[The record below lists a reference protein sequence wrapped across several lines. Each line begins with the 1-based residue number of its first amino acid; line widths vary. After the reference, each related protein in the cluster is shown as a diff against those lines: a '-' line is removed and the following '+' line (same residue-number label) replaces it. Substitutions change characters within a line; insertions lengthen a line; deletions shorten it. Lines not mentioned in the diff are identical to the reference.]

1 MLRIWALIG
10 ALSTFSWVPTSPAQT
25 NQASP
30 SPGSVLVSEVVAMG
44 GANLQGINL
53 SGSAESIAG
62 ATDETG
68 TFTASCA
75 TSGTSQLTLDLGS
88 DTRTE
93 SRQTVNGVPA
103 GSWTDSQGAQHAM
116 AYHNLLSPASWFCPV
131 IALAQIGSATNLNIQ
146 DAGQVTKNGANAE
159 HFVVTSPLPGN
170 SPPAALMTH
179 VSQVDLYLDPQTA
192 RPLAFDFT
200 AHPDNNS
207 SIDIAIEIQFSN
219 YTQVNG
225 VWLPFTV
232 QRYVNSSL
240 ALTLQIQSASTVP
253 SQQ

>member
-1 MLRIWALIG
+1 MLRKLALIG
-10 ALSTFSWVPTSPAQT
+10 AISAFTWVSAFAAQT
-25 NQASP
+25 SQTPSSLLASAAA
-30 SPGSVLVSEVVAMG
+30 AMG
-44 GANLQGINL
+44 GVNVQEINL

-75 TSGTSQLTLDLGS
+75 TSGTSQLALQLGN
-88 DTRTE
+88 DARTE
-93 SRQTVNGVPA
+93 SRQTVNGVPT
-103 GSWTDSQGAQHAM
+103 GIWTDGQGVQHAM
-116 AYHNLLSPASWFCPV
+116 AYQNVLSPPSWFCPV
-131 IALAQIGSATNLNIQ
+131 IAVAQIGSASNLNIQ
-146 DAGQVTKNGANAE
+146 DAGPVTKNGANAE
-159 HFVVTSPLPGN
+159 HFVVTSPIPG
-170 SPPAALMTH
+170 SSAPAVLVTH
-179 VSQVDLYLDPQTA
+179 LSQVDVYLDPQTS

-207 SIDIAIEIQFSN
+207 SVDIAVEIQFSN

-232 QRYVNSSL
+232 QRFVNSSL
-240 ALTLQIQSASTVP
+240 VLTLQIQSATPV